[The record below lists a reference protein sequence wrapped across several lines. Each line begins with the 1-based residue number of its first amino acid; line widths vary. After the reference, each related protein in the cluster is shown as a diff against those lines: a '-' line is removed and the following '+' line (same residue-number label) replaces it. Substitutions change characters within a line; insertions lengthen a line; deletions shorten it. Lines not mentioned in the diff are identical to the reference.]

1 MYKRIVFKIIK
12 IRSGSFICV
21 FIIFYV
27 FWDNWKFVYILLEL
41 ERQREREC
49 EAFWEDWISKVGKET
64 VFMAGCAKYYV
75 FT

>member
-1 MYKRIVFKIIK
+1 MYL
-12 IRSGSFICV
+12 SFSMCFGITGNLSIY
-21 FIIFYV
+21 FL
-27 FWDNWKFVYILLEL
+27 NL
-41 ERQREREC
+41 RGRERERVC